1 MLNVGEVFDGFGG
14 SKHPLVAGRDFTTG
28 EKQKKPTAS
37 MIIRRRGAM
46 GVHDMEREIHDPDVW
61 HFICRCINGGE
72 DATAEID
79 LPAGEG

>member
-1 MLNVGEVFDGFGG
+1 
-14 SKHPLVAGRDFTTG
+14 
-28 EKQKKPTAS
+28 
-37 MIIRRRGAM
+37 M